1 MRLTKLSRSSRLFL
15 GVLAA
20 GLGLGATATQV
31 IQVAAEPATGDS
43 SDSFSPA
50 SLPAPGTYE
59 SCSGLFGL
67 FKQNSDLVSFDIVQ
81 GANPVTTLPTMG
93 TDIIPI
99 VTLSDGTTS
108 VSCEAVSGW
117 TNESEFSTY
126 LNDAQITGTSMTYPG
141 IGYFLVPAIDG
152 STFNVNG
159 GSFLPTTRS
168 VEYLTNLDVDE
179 TLLADPIELA
189 ALASKYGPYGDLPAN
204 SAELADPFF
213 ARVYT
218 AVLNSPIGS
227 QAQVDYLSQQLILLV
242 DGQST
247 TCSDQDPTMLALGA
261 TMRTL
266 STGFNSGW
274 VGPLDCSGL
283 LEGTNA
289 IGRIQLFNAEVSETG
304 ITLTVSGPAPPT
316 TTSSTT
322 TTTLTSTTVAADP
335 LVPAFTG

>member
-31 IQVAAEPATGDS
+31 VQVAAEPATGDS

-67 FKQNSDLVSFDIVQ
+67 SKLNSDLVSFDIVQ

-93 TDIIPI
+93 TDIVPI

-117 TNESEFSTY
+117 ADETEFGAY
-126 LNDAQITGTSMTYPG
+126 LNVDYIVGTSMAYPG

-152 STFNVNG
+152 SVFYVNG
-159 GSFLPTTRS
+159 GAFFPTTRS
-168 VEYLTNLDVDE
+168 VEYLTNLGLDE
-179 TLLADPIELA
+179 TLSANPGQLV
-189 ALASKYGPYGDLPAN
+189 ALASRYHPYYGSLPT
-204 SAELADPFF
+204 SSSGLSDPFF
-213 ARVYT
+213 ARVYS
-218 AVLNSPIGS
+218 AILNSPIGS
-227 QAQVDYLSQQLILLV
+227 QAQADYLNQQLSLLS
-242 DGQST
+242 DSQPT
-247 TCSDQDPTMLALGA
+247 TCSDQDPTLIALVA
-261 TMRTL
+261 TMQSL
-266 STGFNSGW
+266 STGFNQNL
-274 VGPLDCSGL
+274 VATECSNL
-283 LEGTNA
+283 SEGTLA
-289 IGRIQLFNAEVSETG
+289 IGRIQLFNAEVSETE